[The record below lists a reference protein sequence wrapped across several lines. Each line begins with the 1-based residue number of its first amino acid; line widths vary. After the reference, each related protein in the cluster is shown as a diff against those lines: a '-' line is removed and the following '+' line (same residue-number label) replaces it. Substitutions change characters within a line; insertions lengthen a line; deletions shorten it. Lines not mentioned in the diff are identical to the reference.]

1 MYRLIATYIL
11 ALCSSITLGQ
21 IHVPGMPFEVLHTME
36 AQQNAWNEGDLDA
49 FMNGYWES
57 DSLVFIG
64 KSGVNNG
71 YSNTLTN
78 YKKAYPDK
86 EAMGT
91 LTFKNRSWT
100 PISDS
105 TALLIGSWRISEE
118 QHGMYSLIWKK
129 IDGRWVIVVDHSSS

>member
-1 MYRLIATYIL
+1 
-11 ALCSSITLGQ
+11 
-21 IHVPGMPFEVLHTME
+21 MPFEVLNTME
-36 AQQNAWNEGDLDA
+36 AQQKAWNEGDLDA

-57 DSLVFIG
+57 DSLLFIG

-71 YSNTLTN
+71 YSKTLTN

-129 IDGRWVIVVDHSSS
+129 IDDRWVIVVDHSSG

>member
-11 ALCSSITLGQ
+11 ALFSSITLGQ
-21 IHVPGMPFEVLHTME
+21 IHVPSMPFEVLQTME
-36 AQQNAWNEGDLDA
+36 AQQNAWNKGDLDA

-57 DSLVFIG
+57 DSLLFIG

-71 YSNTLTN
+71 YLNTLTN

-86 EAMGT
+86 KAMGN

-105 TALLIGSWRISEE
+105 AALLIGSWRISEE
-118 QHGMYSLIWKK
+118 QHGMYSLLWKK
-129 IDGRWVIVVDHSSS
+129 IDGRWVIIADHSSG